1 MTRYTEKEAKVLD
14 RVQRDFPR
22 GTRPF
27 EAMARDLTIDEH
39 DLLDII
45 RDLRNR
51 SVIRSISGIFNPE
64 RLGYV
69 SALIA
74 FSIEPPSVESAALFI
89 NAHPGVSH
97 NYLRDHE
104 FNIWFTLAAADQ
116 ERLDAY
122 VKILAKRTGAR
133 EYLVLPVEKMYKIGV
148 HFAVQADGYG
158 GSNRTPGASSPVTWT
173 AQHARVSGD
182 ELEAVRILQE
192 DCPIDPEPFSRLV
205 ERERS
210 YLDAENVAR
219 LGEEL
224 KEKGVMR
231 RYSAV
236 LRHREVGFK
245 ANAMTAWRPDSRRPL
260 DEIVGT
266 FRESQSVSHLYLRRA
281 RVGSWDHPLFAM
293 IHARSQD
300 ELSGI
305 VDTLSRVS
313 GIDDYMLLP
322 TLREF
327 KKERVI
333 YFSRSFEEWE
343 ADAGI

>member
-1 MTRYTEKEAKVLD
+1 MMRYTEKEAMVLD

-27 EAMARDLTIDEH
+27 NAMARDLAIDEH
-39 DLLDII
+39 DLLDVI
-45 RDLRNR
+45 RDLRER

-64 RLGYV
+64 RLGYA

-74 FSIEPPSVESAALFI
+74 FAVDPPSVESAAFFI

-97 NYLRDHE
+97 NYLRDHH
-104 FNIWFTLAAADQ
+104 FNIWFTLPAGDQ

-122 VKILAKRTGAR
+122 VNILAKRAGAR

-148 HFAVQADGYG
+148 HFAVQADGSG
-158 GSNRTPGASSPVTWT
+158 GSIHAPGAPSPV
-173 AQHARVSGD
+173 AGAAKYARVSGD
-182 ELEAVRILQE
+182 EFEAVRILQA

-210 YLDAENVAR
+210 YLDAGNVAR
-219 LGEEL
+219 IGAEL
-224 KEKGVMR
+224 REKGVMR

-245 ANAMTAWRPDSRRPL
+245 ANAMTAWRPDSSRPL

-266 FRESQSVSHLYLRRA
+266 FRKSQSVSHLYLRRA
-281 RVGSWDHPLFAM
+281 RRGTWDHPLFAM

-300 ELSGI
+300 ELAEI
-305 VDTLSRVS
+305 VGTLSRAS
-313 GIDDYMLLP
+313 GIGDYMLLP